1 MLKYLNHKKYFS
13 NGNKLKNKILSLPI
27 DENLNVNEINYIVN
41 KLNQFCKKVFMISKK
56 LKEKL
61 KELRIIKLYLLIKI
75 EFFKKIEH
83 IKMIFRKKFN
93 QQYIPDIYNNINI
106 EVYQVCVT

>member
-1 MLKYLNHKKYFS
+1 
-13 NGNKLKNKILSLPI
+13 
-27 DENLNVNEINYIVN
+27 
-41 KLNQFCKKVFMISKK
+41 MISKK

-61 KELRIIKLYLLIKI
+61 KELRIIKLYLFIKF

-83 IKMIFRKKFN
+83 IKMLFRKKFN

-106 EVYQVCVT
+106 EVSSLCN